1 MKKLALLFVFVQ
13 SLVFAN
19 DPVITLNGDSVVE
32 LYLNSHYDDPGA
44 TAFDAEDGDL
54 SDSIVVTGTYDSS
67 TVDSYVLAYSV
78 TDSDGNQSVEIRTI
92 RVVDN
97 SIMSFDVTATHS
109 FSNQGAIGVGDTV
122 IIYVTVKNTGNT
134 NLSVHHGDYIL
145 NDFNG
150 NPLLLTSQGWH
161 GDNYDISVGSS
172 LTLESTYVLN
182 QTTLDSGGLEFS
194 INVYDYYWDN
204 NQSIRIDKTSNLL
217 SVSFSGSSDEIILNG
232 QISANNNQIKK
243 VADPTDNL
251 DAVNKRYVD
260 QRTLEQT
267 IPGQNIGDLL
277 YWNGQSWQKLSA
289 PQEQSTL
296 RFCEGQL
303 TWGTCK
309 PFVKIEEVSFCFSGE
324 YLSRSSVGY
333 SISANGSTPT
343 INNAD
348 IGEIVYVSN
357 TNQNPDENDYDIML
371 KPYPNNTW
379 DYYEIADAVVGGGIY
394 YFKEGETYYFRV
406 RIISNNGV
414 SYSETVSKTYI
425 ADSNTNDC
433 DKDGF
438 TVGQGD
444 CNDDNGR
451 IYPGADEIP
460 DGADNNC
467 DNVIDNY
474 PGGGIVLDNEGN
486 KYPYVAIGDKKW
498 TIISADVVTYR
509 DGTPIPQVTDAIEW
523 SNLTTGAWCYAYNEN
538 SWVRLY
544 NWYAVAGIH
553 DNDDGTPNK
562 EFAPDGWRVPTFN
575 DWSELETFLISNGY
589 NWDHTTTD
597 NKISSSLTYSEYFSV
612 EGNRNIYGPGWERSE
627 ISGSPGRRFVNIN
640 TNFQA
645 NPWGYRSSWTGEFEG
660 VENLALFWSSTSS
673 NSVLGYYMI
682 IYHDRVYTELTNS
695 DSIWKSGGMQVRFVK
710 D

>member
-1 MKKLALLFVFVQ
+1 MKKLTLLFVFVQ
-13 SLVFAN
+13 TLVFAN
-19 DPVITLNGDSVVE
+19 NPVITLNGDSVVE

-217 SVSFSGSSDEIILNG
+217 SVSFSGSSDEIILDG

-277 YWNGQSWQKLSA
+277 YWNGQNWQKLSA

-303 TWGTCK
+303 TWGPCK
-309 PFVKIEEVSFCFSGE
+309 ATIEQSYEIEESQNS
-324 YLSRSSVGY
+324 LT
-333 SISANGSTPT
+333 INTNINPNGSTIYSIAKAYYSTSPNIIYT
-343 INNAD
+343 DEFSLDINSGSWTLYPQFHLSKQNA
-348 IGEIVYVSN
+348 
-357 TNQNPDENDYDIML
+357 T
-371 KPYPNNTW
+371 T
-379 DYYEIADAVVGGGIY
+379 
-394 YFKEGETYYFRV
+394 YFFQLYINSSEGEY
-406 RIISNNGV
+406 
-414 SYSETVSKTYI
+414 YSEIFEYTTAPQDQNGNAIFSKTYGNQEWSTQS
-425 ADSNTNDC
+425 A
-433 DKDGF
+433 
-438 TVGQGD
+438 
-444 CNDDNGR
+444 
-451 IYPGADEIP
+451 
-460 DGADNNC
+460 
-467 DNVIDNY
+467 NV
-474 PGGGIVLDNEGN
+474 
-486 KYPYVAIGDKKW
+486 
-498 TIISADVVTYR
+498 TTYR
-509 DGTPIPQVTDAIEW
+509 DGTPIPEVTDPGEW
-523 SNLTTGAWCYAYNEN
+523 ADLTTGAWCYPNN
-538 SWVRLY
+538 QDQGTGKLY
-544 NWYAVAGIH
+544 NWYAVAGID
-553 DNDDGTPNK
+553 DNDPNTPTK
-562 EFAPDGWRVPTFN
+562 ELAPEGWHVPT
-575 DWSELETFLISNGY
+575 DAEWSTLENYLIDNGY
-589 NWDHTTTD
+589 NYDGTTTG
-597 NKISSSLTYSEYFSV
+597 NKIAKAMANDWGWSMDDSLGAVGTNQSSN
-612 EGNRNIYGPGWERSE
+612 NR
-627 ISGSPGRRFVNIN
+627 SGFNAYPL
-640 TNFQA
+640 
-645 NPWGYRSSWTGEFEG
+645 GYRGYWEQGSFINIG
-660 VENLALFWSSTSS
+660 NQALFWSSTSY
-673 NSVLGYYMI
+673 NGVLAWYFRLSFNLEFS
-682 IYHDRVYTELTNS
+682 DLTA
-695 DSIWKSGGMQVRFVK
+695 DDPIWKQGGMQVRFVK

>member
-19 DPVITLNGDSVVE
+19 NPVITLNGDSVVE
-32 LYLNSHYDDPGA
+32 LYLNSYYDDPGA

-161 GDNYDISVGSS
+161 GDNYNISVGSS

-217 SVSFSGSSDEIILNG
+217 SVSFSGSSDEIILDG

-296 RFCEGQL
+296 RFCDGQL
-303 TWGTCK
+303 TWGSCK
-309 PFVKIEEVSFCFSGE
+309 VDLFALEYSERVQYDDFYFEVFLLPNGE
-324 YLSRSSVGY
+324 FPLNIGAI
-333 SISANGSTPT
+333 ISK
-343 INNAD
+343 
-348 IGEIVYVSN
+348 
-357 TNQNPDENDYDIML
+357 TNQNPNEQDDTVLMSIEEPEIDNDFR
-371 KPYPNNTW
+371 YPNDINFTSSQQF
-379 DYYEIADAVVGGGIY
+379 E
-394 YFKEGETYYFRV
+394 FQPGETYYVKYFADNV
-406 RIISNNGV
+406 NNLGR
-414 SYSETVSKTYI
+414 SYSDVVTLSTMFEDQNGNTIYSKTY
-425 ADSNTNDC
+425 
-433 DKDGF
+433 
-438 TVGQGD
+438 GD
-444 CNDDNGR
+444 QEWSTQN
-451 IYPGADEIP
+451 AE
-460 DGADNNC
+460 
-467 DNVIDNY
+467 
-474 PGGGIVLDNEGN
+474 
-486 KYPYVAIGDKKW
+486 
-498 TIISADVVTYR
+498 VTTYG
-509 DGTPIPQVTDAIEW
+509 DGTPIPRVVNEGDFSTA
-523 SNLTTGAWCYAYNEN
+523 NTGVYMQTNGGKF
-538 SWVRLY
+538 Y
-544 NWYAVAGIH
+544 NWYAIMGVH
-553 DNDDGTPNK
+553 DDDPNTDNK
-562 EFAPDGWRVPTFN
+562 HFAPEGWHVPSK
-575 DWSELETFLISNGY
+575 SEWETLRDYLIANGY
-589 NWDHTTTD
+589 NYDGTTTG
-597 NKISSSLTYSEYFSV
+597 NKIAKAMASSDGLWSDDDSLGAVGNNPSLNNSSGFYAYPFGTIVGGRFESYSLMASFWTTTLYNQNNVDYVQSYMLHY
-612 EGNRNIYGPGWERSE
+612 N
-627 ISGSPGRRFVNIN
+627 
-640 TNFQA
+640 
-645 NPWGYRSSWTGEFEG
+645 SWT
-660 VENLALFWSSTSS
+660 LSTGSGPLD
-673 NSVLGYYMI
+673 VGGIGY
-682 IYHDRVYTELTNS
+682 S
-695 DSIWKSGGMQVRFVK
+695 VRFVK

>member
-19 DPVITLNGDSVVE
+19 NPVITLNGDSVVE
-32 LYLNSHYDDPGA
+32 LYLNSYYDDPGA

-54 SDSIVVTGTYDSS
+54 SDSVVVTGTYDSS

-161 GDNYDISVGSS
+161 GDNYNISVGSS

-194 INVYDYYWDN
+194 INVFDYYWDN

-303 TWGTCK
+303 TWGPCK
-309 PFVKIEEVSFCFSGE
+309 PQIKIFDHQFFDLTTIEITHQITTNNSNWSE
-324 YLSRSSVGY
+324 VGY
-333 SISANGSTPT
+333 FLSSTDTTPDSD
-343 INNAD
+343 D
-348 IGEIVYVSN
+348 IFLGDVHYYHHTSDSETFDLN
-357 TNQNPDENDYDIML
+357 FAPD
-371 KPYPNNTW
+371 T
-379 DYYEIADAVVGGGIY
+379 DYYIRAYISGDFGINYSDTVVV
-394 YFKEGETYYFRV
+394 TAP
-406 RIISNNGV
+406 SQDQNGNAIF
-414 SYSETVSKTYI
+414 SKTY
-425 ADSNTNDC
+425 
-433 DKDGF
+433 
-438 TVGQGD
+438 GD
-444 CNDDNGR
+444 QEWSTQN
-451 IYPGADEIP
+451 
-460 DGADNNC
+460 
-467 DNVIDNY
+467 
-474 PGGGIVLDNEGN
+474 
-486 KYPYVAIGDKKW
+486 
-498 TIISADVVTYR
+498 ADVTTYR
-509 DGTPIPQVTDAIEW
+509 DGTPIPQVTDATEW
-523 SNLTTGAWCYAYNEN
+523 ANLTTGAWCYYDNN
-538 SWVRLY
+538 PNRGKLY

-553 DNDDGTPNK
+553 DNDENTPNK
-562 EFAPDGWRVPTFN
+562 EFSPEGWHVPTDAEWTTLEN
-575 DWSELETFLISNGY
+575 YLIDNGYNYDGTTTGNKIAKAMASDWDWSE
-589 NWDHTTTD
+589 DD
-597 NKISSSLTYSEYFSV
+597 SLGAV
-612 EGNRNIYGPGWERSE
+612 GNNQSLNNRS
-627 ISGSPGRRFVNIN
+627 GFKAFPL
-640 TNFQA
+640 
-645 NPWGYRSSWTGEFEG
+645 GYRGYWEQGSFINKG
-660 VENLALFWSSTSS
+660 NQALFWSSTSY
-673 NSVLGYYMI
+673 NGVLAWYF
-682 IYHDRVYTELTNS
+682 RLSFNLEFSELTPD
-695 DSIWKSGGMQVRFVK
+695 DSIWKQGGMQVRFVK

>member
-1 MKKLALLFVFVQ
+1 MKKLTLLFVFVQ

-19 DPVITLNGDSVVE
+19 NPVITLNGDSVVE

-217 SVSFSGSSDEIILNG
+217 SVSFSGSSDEIILDG

-277 YWNGQSWQKLSA
+277 YWNGQNWQKLSA
-289 PQEQSTL
+289 PQGQSTL

-303 TWGTCK
+303 TWGPCK
-309 PFVKIEEVSFCFSGE
+309 VDLFVDQPNEQFSGDFRLD
-324 YLSRSSVGY
+324 YNILHNGKHPLNMGVI
-333 SISANGSTPT
+333 ISP
-343 INNAD
+343 
-348 IGEIVYVSN
+348 
-357 TNQNPDENDYDIML
+357 TNQNPNEQDDTVLISTRPATDI
-371 KPYPNNTW
+371 YF
-379 DYYEIADAVVGGGIY
+379 YYVDSYHSTGPQFEIQPG
-394 YFKEGETYYFRV
+394 KTYYVKLFADNA
-406 RIISNNGV
+406 NNLGR
-414 SYSETVSKTYI
+414 SYSDVVTVSTFSEDQNGNTIYSKTYGNQEWSTEN
-425 ADSNTNDC
+425 A
-433 DKDGF
+433 
-438 TVGQGD
+438 
-444 CNDDNGR
+444 
-451 IYPGADEIP
+451 
-460 DGADNNC
+460 
-467 DNVIDNY
+467 NV
-474 PGGGIVLDNEGN
+474 
-486 KYPYVAIGDKKW
+486 
-498 TIISADVVTYR
+498 TTYR
-509 DGTPIPQVTDAIEW
+509 DGTPIPEVTDPGEW
-523 SNLTTGAWCYAYNEN
+523 ANLTTGAWCYPDNQNQGAGK
-538 SWVRLY
+538 LY
-544 NWYAVAGIH
+544 NWYAVAGIN
-553 DNDDGTPNK
+553 DNDPNTPNK
-562 EFAPDGWRVPTFN
+562 EFAPAGWHVPT
-575 DWSELETFLISNGY
+575 DTEWTTLENYLIANGY
-589 NWDHTTTD
+589 NYDGTTTG
-597 NKISSSLTYSEYFSV
+597 NKIGKAMSTEYGWNSSEQVGAIGNDQSLNNISGFNAYPN
-612 EGNRNIYGPGWERSE
+612 GDRNIYGEYGDYGDEADYWTSTE
-627 ISGSPGRRFVNIN
+627 ID
-640 TNFQA
+640 
-645 NPWGYRSSWTGEFEG
+645 
-660 VENLALFWSSTSS
+660 NLRAFHRNLDKDYSNLFRHS
-673 NSVLGYYMI
+673 NGDEKKDGHS
-682 IYHDRVYTELTNS
+682 
-695 DSIWKSGGMQVRFVK
+695 VRFVK

>member
-1 MKKLALLFVFVQ
+1 
-13 SLVFAN
+13 
-19 DPVITLNGDSVVE
+19 
-32 LYLNSHYDDPGA
+32 
-44 TAFDAEDGDL
+44 
-54 SDSIVVTGTYDSS
+54 
-67 TVDSYVLAYSV
+67 
-78 TDSDGNQSVEIRTI
+78 
-92 RVVDN
+92 
-97 SIMSFDVTATHS
+97 
-109 FSNQGAIGVGDTV
+109 
-122 IIYVTVKNTGNT
+122 
-134 NLSVHHGDYIL
+134 
-145 NDFNG
+145 
-150 NPLLLTSQGWH
+150 
-161 GDNYDISVGSS
+161 
-172 LTLESTYVLN
+172 
-182 QTTLDSGGLEFS
+182 
-194 INVYDYYWDN
+194 
-204 NQSIRIDKTSNLL
+204 
-217 SVSFSGSSDEIILNG
+217 
-232 QISANNNQIKK
+232 
-243 VADPTDNL
+243 
-251 DAVNKRYVD
+251 
-260 QRTLEQT
+260 
-267 IPGQNIGDLL
+267 
-277 YWNGQSWQKLSA
+277 
-289 PQEQSTL
+289 
-296 RFCEGQL
+296 
-303 TWGTCK
+303 
-309 PFVKIEEVSFCFSGE
+309 VKIEEINFCFSGE
-324 YLSRSSVGY
+324 YPSDSIVKY
-333 SISANGSTPT
+333 SISNNGSTPT
-343 INNAD
+343 NNNAD
-348 IGEIVYVSN
+348 SGEIVYVSK
-357 TNQNPDENDYDIML
+357 TNQNPDENDYDLIL
-371 KPYPNNTW
+371 KPYPDSDWSN
-379 DYYEIADAVVGGGIY
+379 YEKTESIEGGGMY

-433 DKDGF
+433 DGDGF

-444 CNDDNGR
+444 CNDDDGR

-486 KYPYVAIGDKKW
+486 KYPYVTIGDKKW

-509 DGTPIPQVTDAIEW
+509 DGTPIPQVTDATEW

-597 NKISSSLTYSEYFSV
+597 NKISSSLTYYEYFSV
-612 EGNRNIYGPGWERSE
+612 EGNRNIYSPGWEKSE

-673 NSVLGYYMI
+673 NSVLGTYMI
-682 IYHDRVYTELTNS
+682 IYHDRVYTELTNN

>member
-1 MKKLALLFVFVQ
+1 MKKLALLLVFVQ

-19 DPVITLNGDSVVE
+19 NPVITLNGDSVVE
-32 LYLNSHYDDPGA
+32 LYLNSYYDDPGA

-54 SDSIVVTGTYDSS
+54 SNSIVITGTYDSS
-67 TVDSYVLAYSV
+67 TVGSYVLAYSV
-78 TDSDGNQSVEIRTI
+78 TDSDGNESVKIRTI
-92 RVVDN
+92 NVVDS
-97 SIMSFDVTATHS
+97 SIRNFEVTTTYI

-122 IIYVTVKNTGNT
+122 IIYVTIENTGNSNISPYHSGYT
-134 NLSVHHGDYIL
+134 IYN
-145 NDFNG
+145 FNG
-150 NPLLLTSQGWH
+150 NQRTLTTRGWH
-161 GDNYDISVGSS
+161 GDNYGISVGSS
-172 LTLESTYVLN
+172 LTHESTYLVT
-182 QTTLDSGGLEFS
+182 QSDLDSGGIDFTVNVSNGDLE
-194 INVYDYYWDN
+194 
-204 NQSIRIDKTSNLL
+204 KTSRL
-217 SVSFSGSSDEIILNG
+217 SIPFSGSSDEIILNG

-309 PFVKIEEVSFCFSGE
+309 PFVKIEEINFCFSGE
-324 YLSRSSVGY
+324 YPSGIIVKY
-333 SISANGSTPT
+333 SISNNGSTPT
-343 INNAD
+343 NNNGD
-348 IGEIVYVSN
+348 SGEIVYVSK
-357 TNQNPDENDYDIML
+357 TNQNPDENNYDLML
-371 KPYPNNTW
+371 KPYPNSDWSN
-379 DYYEIADAVVGGGIY
+379 YEETESIEGGGIY
-394 YFKEGETYYFRV
+394 YFNDGETFYFRV

-425 ADSNTNDC
+425 ADSNTYDC
-433 DKDGF
+433 DGDGF

-486 KYPYVAIGDKKW
+486 KYPYVTIGDKKW

-509 DGTPIPQVTDAIEW
+509 DGTPIPQVTDATEW

-597 NKISSSLTYSEYFSV
+597 NKISSSLTYYDFFSV
-612 EGNRNIYGPGWERSE
+612 EGNRNINSVRWEKSE
-627 ISGSPGRRFVNIN
+627 ISGSPGRGRRFVNIN

-645 NPWGYRSSWTGEFEG
+645 NPWGYRSSWTLEFEG
-660 VENLALFWSSTSS
+660 IENLALFWSSTSS
-673 NSVLGYYMI
+673 NSVLGYYMR
-682 IYHDRVYTELTNS
+682 IYHDRVYTELTND

>member
-1 MKKLALLFVFVQ
+1 MKELALLFVFVQ
-13 SLVFAN
+13 TLVFAN
-19 DPVITLNGDSVVE
+19 NPEITLNGDSVVE

-161 GDNYDISVGSS
+161 GDNYEISVGSS

-217 SVSFSGSSDEIILNG
+217 SVSFSGSSDEIILDG

-277 YWNGQSWQKLSA
+277 YWNGQNWQKLSA

-303 TWGTCK
+303 TWGACK
-309 PFVKIEEVSFCFSGE
+309 PQIKIIDFEF
-324 YLSRSSVGY
+324 YSSTA
-333 SISANGSTPT
+333 ISVASLIT
-343 INNAD
+343 
-348 IGEIVYVSN
+348 
-357 TNQNPDENDYDIML
+357 
-371 KPYPNNTW
+371 PNNTSW
-379 DYYEIADAVVGGGIY
+379 SKVGYYLSSTDITPDSNDVLLGNVYYYRDIFREVGFNYNFAPETEYYIRAYISGDFGINYSDTVVV
-394 YFKEGETYYFRV
+394 T
-406 RIISNNGV
+406 SPSQDQNGNAIL
-414 SYSETVSKTYI
+414 SKTY
-425 ADSNTNDC
+425 
-433 DKDGF
+433 
-438 TVGQGD
+438 
-444 CNDDNGR
+444 
-451 IYPGADEIP
+451 
-460 DGADNNC
+460 
-467 DNVIDNY
+467 
-474 PGGGIVLDNEGN
+474 GN
-486 KYPYVAIGDKKW
+486 QEW
-498 TIISADVVTYR
+498 STQNADVTTYR
-509 DGTPIPQVTDAIEW
+509 DGTPIPRVVNEGDFSTA
-523 SNLTTGAWCYAYNEN
+523 NTGVYMQTNQGKF
-538 SWVRLY
+538 Y
-544 NWYAVAGIH
+544 NWYAIMGVHDDDPNTDNKHFAPQGWHVPSKAEWETLSNYLIANGYNYDGTTTGNKIAKAMASAGDWSDDDSLGAIGTNQSLNNSSGFNARPFGTIVGGRFESYSVMASFWTTTLYNQNNVDYVQSYMLHYNSWALSTGSGRLDVAGI
-553 DNDDGTPNK
+553 
-562 EFAPDGWRVPTFN
+562 
-575 DWSELETFLISNGY
+575 GY
-589 NWDHTTTD
+589 
-597 NKISSSLTYSEYFSV
+597 S
-612 EGNRNIYGPGWERSE
+612 
-627 ISGSPGRRFVNIN
+627 
-640 TNFQA
+640 
-645 NPWGYRSSWTGEFEG
+645 
-660 VENLALFWSSTSS
+660 
-673 NSVLGYYMI
+673 
-682 IYHDRVYTELTNS
+682 
-695 DSIWKSGGMQVRFVK
+695 VRFVK

>member
-1 MKKLALLFVFVQ
+1 MKKLTLLFVFVQ
-13 SLVFAN
+13 TLVFAN
-19 DPVITLNGDSVVE
+19 NPVITLNGDSVVE

-217 SVSFSGSSDEIILNG
+217 SVSFSGSSDEIILDG

-277 YWNGQSWQKLSA
+277 YWNGQNWQKLSA

-303 TWGTCK
+303 TWGPCK
-309 PFVKIEEVSFCFSGE
+309 ATIEQSYEIEESQNS
-324 YLSRSSVGY
+324 LT
-333 SISANGSTPT
+333 INTNINPNGSTIYSIAKAYYSTSPNIIYT
-343 INNAD
+343 DEFSLDINSGSWTLYPQFHLSKQNA
-348 IGEIVYVSN
+348 
-357 TNQNPDENDYDIML
+357 T
-371 KPYPNNTW
+371 T
-379 DYYEIADAVVGGGIY
+379 
-394 YFKEGETYYFRV
+394 YFFQLYINSSEGEY
-406 RIISNNGV
+406 
-414 SYSETVSKTYI
+414 YSEIFEYTTAPQDQNGNAIFSKTYGNQEWSTQS
-425 ADSNTNDC
+425 A
-433 DKDGF
+433 
-438 TVGQGD
+438 
-444 CNDDNGR
+444 
-451 IYPGADEIP
+451 
-460 DGADNNC
+460 
-467 DNVIDNY
+467 NV
-474 PGGGIVLDNEGN
+474 
-486 KYPYVAIGDKKW
+486 
-498 TIISADVVTYR
+498 TTYR
-509 DGTPIPQVTDAIEW
+509 DGTPIPEVTDPGEW
-523 SNLTTGAWCYAYNEN
+523 ANLTTGAWCYPNN
-538 SWVRLY
+538 QDQGTGKLY
-544 NWYAVAGIH
+544 NWYAVAGID
-553 DNDDGTPNK
+553 DNDPNTPTK
-562 EFAPDGWRVPTFN
+562 ELAPEGWHVPT
-575 DWSELETFLISNGY
+575 DAEWSTLENYLIDNGY
-589 NWDHTTTD
+589 NYDGTTTG
-597 NKISSSLTYSEYFSV
+597 NKIAKAMAYDWGWSMDDSLGAVGTNQSSN
-612 EGNRNIYGPGWERSE
+612 NR
-627 ISGSPGRRFVNIN
+627 SGFNAYPL
-640 TNFQA
+640 
-645 NPWGYRSSWTGEFEG
+645 GYRGYWEQGSFINIG
-660 VENLALFWSSTSS
+660 NQALFWSSTSY
-673 NSVLGYYMI
+673 NGVLAWYFRLSFNLEFS
-682 IYHDRVYTELTNS
+682 DLTA
-695 DSIWKSGGMQVRFVK
+695 DDPIWKQGGMQVRFVK